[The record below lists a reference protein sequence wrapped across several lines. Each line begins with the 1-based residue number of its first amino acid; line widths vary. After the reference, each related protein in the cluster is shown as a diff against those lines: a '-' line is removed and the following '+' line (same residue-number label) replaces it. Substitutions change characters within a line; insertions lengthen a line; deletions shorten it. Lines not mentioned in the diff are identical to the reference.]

1 MRSFAILIILIASL
15 TSNAQIQ
22 QGMNILS
29 RFDARFEV
37 LDSLIFQLS
46 PDNHVN
52 AMPLKEKMAET
63 VDRSALNSAIDSRM
77 DAEIGEIKSETGLK
91 LTGQVYYR
99 LDGDLGF
106 DEGDDAISKYNGKI
120 QAEMRWY
127 PFQSALF
134 KRKGKIEEVKIQG
147 EIDKLAYDK
156 EDLGMLIAIQ
166 EEAFRKYSDSVLAG
180 YLIQRIRNLQLL
192 SEAHNYLL
200 KNENISS
207 DDLLLIINEKA
218 EAERQLAAI
227 PGKHIPA
234 PDLSAPSGYIIEVD
248 TAQYLEYVAKTQAD
262 LYSMQLHMQL
272 MDQREKNTSYWTEV
286 NAAPFV
292 RYSYYTRNYA
302 KNSSN
307 VDAGVVFTIP
317 ISFEFWKKK
326 ASYRAQRNILEQE
339 ETHFKKRLFEEI
351 RAILLDIE
359 RYNKASIGEYQRMQ
373 ELKQYLVLRKEAYD
387 NRVGEYNRLARIK
400 EYNAYILCCEKF
412 IEFQY
417 RTEISIAE
425 LQRYLTS
432 TSILD
437 FCKEIPLS
445 ETKQHLYLN

>member
-1 MRSFAILIILIASL
+1 MRSFAIIILLLAGLSA
-15 TSNAQIQ
+15 NAQIQ
-22 QGMNILS
+22 QGMDILS
-29 RFDARFEV
+29 RFDARFNA
-37 LDSLIFQLS
+37 LDTLIFHS
-46 PDNHVN
+46 AGDNHVN

-63 VDRSALNSAIDSRM
+63 VDRSALNDAIDMRM
-77 DAEIGEIKSETGLK
+77 DAEIGEIKNETGLK

-99 LDGDLGF
+99 MDGDLGL
-106 DEGDDAISKYNGKI
+106 DEGDDAISRYNGKI

-134 KRKGKIEEVKIQG
+134 KRKGRMEEVRIQG

-156 EDLGMLIAIQ
+156 EDLGMLIALQ
-166 EEAFRKYSDSVLAG
+166 KEAFRQYSDSVLAG
-180 YLIQRIRNLQLL
+180 YLIQRIRNLHLL
-192 SEAHNYLL
+192 SEAYNYLL

-207 DDLLLIINEKA
+207 DDLLQIVNEKA

-227 PGKHIPA
+227 PGKHTAAI
-234 PDLSAPSGYIIEVD
+234 DLSAPSGYIIQVD
-248 TAQYLEYVAKTQAD
+248 TAQFLEYVAKTQAD

-339 ETHFKKRLFEEI
+339 EVHFKKRLFEEI
-351 RAILLDIE
+351 YAILLDIE

-373 ELKQYLVLRKEAYD
+373 ELKQYLTLRKEAYD

-437 FCKEIPLS
+437 FCREIPLS
-445 ETKQHLYLN
+445 DAKKHLFLN